1 MRFTKDPL
9 DKGIVPAKLQ
19 GGVEALGQW
28 GKFLSGPFAEMTLGN
43 SCSQMF
49 AVSLT
54 HLKPAQ
60 KYDFRVISCY

>member
-1 MRFTKDPL
+1 MFLPKIMSMRFTKDPL

-43 SCSQMF
+43 SCS
-49 AVSLT
+49 
-54 HLKPAQ
+54 
-60 KYDFRVISCY
+60 